1 MAKQINTRI
10 QLKYD
15 SYENWTSS
23 NTSLKAGEIAIAYL
37 TTAEAVKPGEA
48 DTQHPILFKVG
59 PGNFNS
65 LPWSSALAAD
75 VYGWA
80 KAETAVLNGQKIE
93 FKTGNVVK
101 HEIDLSTFAT
111 EAEVNTIIANY
122 YTKAQVDN
130 LLTSEVTRSN
140 AYADQAEADA
150 LEAAKAYTD
159 AEVEKITTGAG
170 YATTTYVD
178 NKVAEHETTV
188 TNTLK
193 NYSTTEQMNEAIDAD
208 VKVVNDA
215 LEAYKTSN
223 DAAVAGVK
231 ATAEAAQTAS
241 QVSDAID
248 AKITALDLSNT
259 YEAKGEAAKVNT
271 ALENYKTEVTNTLD
285 NYYTK
290 TDADAAFMTQDEVDA
305 RVNKV
310 ITDAVE
316 GDALTS
322 LTELVQYINTH
333 GGEAAE
339 MATAI
344 ENIEK
349 QLDGIDA
356 GTGAVKKYVD
366 DAVAALKI
374 GDYAKAADLTALAG
388 RVAELEAIDH
398 EAYKA
403 YADQAEADAKTYA
416 DSLAINYDASGSA
429 TAAETAAK
437 SYADGL
443 IAEEVV
449 RTDNAYD
456 AKGAAAT
463 VKTEAIAAAKA
474 ETESQITA
482 LNVTQYAKSA
492 DLAKI
497 ATTASTDDLEGGTET
512 WVFYCGTASVV
523 VD

>member
-15 SYENWTSS
+15 SYENWVSS
-23 NTSLKAGEIAIAYL
+23 NTLLKAGEIAIAYL

-93 FKTGNVVK
+93 FKTGDVVK

-122 YTKAQVDN
+122 YTKVQVDN

-140 AYADQAEADA
+140 AYADQAEEDA
-150 LEAAKAYTD
+150 LQAAKAYTD

-178 NKVAEHETTV
+178 NKVAAHETVV

-193 NYSTTEQMNEAIDAD
+193 SYSTTEQMDAAIDAD

-215 LEAYKTSN
+215 LDAYKTSN

-248 AKITALDLSNT
+248 TKIAALDLANT
-259 YEAKGEAAKVNT
+259 YEAKGETAKVNT
-271 ALENYKTEVTNTLD
+271 ALESYKTEVANTLG

-290 TDADAAFMTQDEVDA
+290 TDADTAFMTQDEVDA
-305 RVNKV
+305 HVNKV

-333 GGEAAE
+333 GGDAAE

-349 QLDGIDA
+349 QLNGIDA
-356 GTGAVKKYVD
+356 GTGTVKKYVD
-366 DAVAALKI
+366 DAITALKI
-374 GDYAKAADLTALAG
+374 GDYAKAADLTELAG
-388 RVAELEAIDH
+388 RVAVLEAIDH
-398 EAYKA
+398 DAYIA

-416 DSLAINYDASGSA
+416 DGLAANYDAAGSA
-429 TAAETAAK
+429 ANAEAAAK
-437 SYADGL
+437 SYADDL
-443 IAEEVV
+443 IAEEVN
-449 RTDNAYD
+449 RANKAYD
-456 AKGAAAT
+456 AKDAAAT
-463 VKTEAIAAAKA
+463 AKTEAITAAKT
-474 ETESQITA
+474 ETESQIAA
-482 LNVTQYAKSA
+482 LNIAQYAKSA
-492 DLAKI
+492 DLAKV
-497 ATTASTDDLEGGTET
+497 ATTGSTDDLEGGSEIWT
-512 WVFYCGTASVV
+512 FYCGTATEVV
-523 VD
+523 